1 MIGEIKMD
9 KMNLFGDYNKSN
21 EAALDLNGESSE
33 TLSGDN
39 NKENSKPKATTGMFA
54 NCDPLP
60 AEMRE
65 NFKFTDEEI
74 NYLRG
79 VGKMFKD
86 PKLVDPKIIEDILEG
101 SDPENK

>member
-1 MIGEIKMD
+1 MD

-39 NKENSKPKATTGMFA
+39 NKENSQPKVTTGMFE
-54 NCDPLP
+54 NCGPLP
-60 AEMRE
+60 AEMRK
-65 NFKFTDEEI
+65 NFKLTEEDFHI
-74 NYLRG
+74 LDG
-79 VGKMFKD
+79 IGKMFKD

>member
-1 MIGEIKMD
+1 MD

-21 EAALDLNGESSE
+21 EAALDPSGESSE
-33 TLSGDN
+33 TLSGGN
-39 NKENSKPKATTGMFA
+39 NKENYKPKATTSMFA

-65 NFKFTDEEI
+65 NFKFTDEDFHI
-74 NYLRG
+74 LDG
-79 VGKMFKD
+79 VGDMFKD
-86 PKLVDPKIIEDILEG
+86 PKLVDPKIIEDILKG